1 MCGIAG
7 FSINDADHKKLKSRR
22 IAKALL
28 LAIQERGEDA
38 TGAAWSENDNNK
50 TTVFYAKS
58 DMPADEFVEALDDLM
73 PRYTRTAILHTRWA
87 TKGDPANNDNNHPI
101 VVGNTV
107 GIHNGVITN
116 DDELFDSHGWDR
128 QAEVDSEAIFQLIEH
143 AKDPLSVL
151 PTLRGRAAIAWL
163 DTDQPN
169 TLHLAKLEGSPLF
182 VGYTNNGSV
191 FFASTEPLLR
201 EAAAAAFLRLVRVE
215 EVKSY
220 SYMKIVKGAVMMRR
234 NLKPQTPVSVGGHD
248 ARFAA
253 FRAIK
258 QPTLAEMAGKEFM
271 WR

>member
-7 FSINDADHKKLKSRR
+7 FCINDLDHKKLKSRT

-38 TGAAWSENDNNK
+38 TGAAWSENDNGK
-50 TTVFYAKS
+50 ATVFYAKS
-58 DMPADEFVEALDDLM
+58 DMPADEFIESLDDLM
-73 PRYTRTAILHTRWA
+73 PRYTRTCILHTRWA
-87 TKGDPANNDNNHPI
+87 TKGDPVDNGNNHPI

-116 DDELFDSHGWDR
+116 DDELFESHGWER

-143 AKDPLSVL
+143 AKDPLAAL

-163 DTDQPN
+163 DTDEPN
-169 TLHLAKLEGSPLF
+169 TLHLARLDGSPLF

-201 EAAAAAFLRLVRVE
+201 RAAAKAFLRLVRID
-215 EVKSY
+215 EVDPY
-220 SYMKIVKGAVMMRR
+220 SYIKIVKGAVVKRR
-234 NLKPQTPVSVGGHD
+234 SLERQKPLVLSGHD

-253 FRAIK
+253 FRAGR
-258 QPTLAEMAGKEFM
+258 QPTLAEMAGNDFM
-271 WR
+271 WE